1 MASPGKTIYFRTF
14 GQRFPASHAKSWAVM
29 VSHAKSGEFRG
40 QRGGGVHS
48 HAQLCS
54 LNKIFFKKF
63 PFLYFK
69 FFFRFCKSVNGNCN
83 GNSNGNGNSYGNGN
97 GYCNGSGY
105 YSGNG
110 NDNGYCDGNGYYTL
124 DLQNSNVILHIN

>member
-1 MASPGKTIYFRTF
+1 MPVMPSPGTSADK
-14 GQRFPASHAKSWAVM
+14 
-29 VSHAKSGEFRG
+29 
-40 QRGGGVHS
+40 GGGVHS

-69 FFFRFCKSVNGNCN
+69 FFFRFCKSGN
-83 GNSNGNGNSYGNGN
+83 GNSNGNGN

-105 YSGNG
+105 YNGNG
-110 NDNGYCDGNGYYTL
+110 NDNGYCDGNGSCNGNGYCDGNGNGYCNGYGNGN
-124 DLQNSNVILHIN
+124 D